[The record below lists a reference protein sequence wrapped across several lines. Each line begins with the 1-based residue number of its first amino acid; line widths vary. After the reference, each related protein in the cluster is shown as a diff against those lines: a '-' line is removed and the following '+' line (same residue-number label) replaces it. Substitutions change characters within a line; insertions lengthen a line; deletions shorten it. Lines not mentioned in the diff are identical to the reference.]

1 MGAEK
6 LHTEKLSTEQANA
19 DHSALDRYTTPD
31 LVSAFV
37 DDQYLAVQ
45 AVQKAMSAI
54 TQAVDAAVPRIQ
66 AGGRLIYVGAGT
78 SGRLGLL
85 DSVELNPT
93 FSWESSR
100 AVACMAGGMKAVWCA
115 VEGAEDDAAQGEID
129 LLNTNPNANDVVF
142 LIAASGRTPYV
153 LAGLDAAKQCGALT
167 VAIVNNA
174 NSPIGNAA
182 DIAVVLE
189 TGAEMISGSTRLKA
203 GTSQKIALNTL
214 SSAIMVRLNKVYGNL
229 MVDLR
234 ATNAKLVRRA
244 ESLTMQI
251 TGASQ
256 ATARTT
262 LQACNYH
269 IKTAV
274 VALLSHTSPAE
285 ASQRLEQTAGSVR
298 DAIQLPSPVQ
308 R

>member
-1 MGAEK
+1 MGTEK
-6 LHTEKLSTEQANA
+6 LNTDKLSTEQPNA
-19 DHSALDRYTTPD
+19 DHTALDRYTTPD

-45 AVQKAMSAI
+45 AVQKAAPAI
-54 TQAVDAAVPRIQ
+54 ARAVDAAVPRIQ
-66 AGGRLIYVGAGT
+66 AGGRLIYMGAGT

-93 FSWESSR
+93 FSWEPSR
-100 AVACMAGGMKAVWCA
+100 SVACMAGGLTALLRA
-115 VEGAEDDAAQGEID
+115 VEGAEDDAAQGEKD
-129 LLNTNPNANDVVF
+129 LLNAQPTAHDVIF

-174 NSPIGNAA
+174 DSPIGNAA
-182 DIAVVLE
+182 DIAIVLT

-203 GTSQKIALNTL
+203 GTAQKIALNTL

-244 ESLTMQI
+244 ETLTMQI
-251 TGASQ
+251 TGAPE
-256 ATARTT
+256 ATARAT
-262 LQACNYH
+262 LQACDYH

-274 VALLSHTSPAE
+274 VALLAKVSTAE
-285 ASQRLEQTAGSVR
+285 AAQRLAQTAGSIR
-298 DAIQLPSPVQ
+298 DAVCK

>member
-1 MGAEK
+1 MGTQK
-6 LHTEKLSTEQANA
+6 LNTEQLSTEQANA
-19 DHSALDRYTTPD
+19 THTALDRYSTPD
-31 LVSAFV
+31 LVAAFV

-45 AVQKAMSAI
+45 AVQKAAPAI
-54 TQAVDAAVPRIQ
+54 AQAVEAAVPRMQ

-100 AVACMAGGMKAVWCA
+100 AVACMAGGSTAVFRA
-115 VEGAEDDAAQGEID
+115 VEGAEDNAEQGEKD
-129 LLNTNPNANDVVF
+129 LLATNPHANDVIF

-153 LAGLDAAKQCGALT
+153 LAALHAAKICGALT
-167 VAIVNNA
+167 VAVINNA
-174 NSPIGNAA
+174 DSPIGHAA
-182 DIAVVLE
+182 DIAIVLE
-189 TGAEMISGSTRLKA
+189 TGAEIISGSTRLKA

-234 ATNAKLVRRA
+234 ATNAKLIRRA
-244 ESLTMQI
+244 EALTMRI
-251 TGASQ
+251 THKDEVAVR
-256 ATARTT
+256 TA
-262 LQACNYH
+262 LQACDYH

-274 VALLSHTSPAE
+274 VMLLAHTSPAE
-285 ASQRLEQTAGSVR
+285 AAQRLERAAGSIHGALH
-298 DAIQLPSPVQ
+298 DAVPQ

>member
-6 LHTEKLSTEQANA
+6 LHTDKLSTEQANA
-19 DHSALDRYTTPD
+19 EHTDLDRYTTSN

-45 AVQKAMSAI
+45 AVQKAAPAMA
-54 TQAVDAAVPRIQ
+54 QVVDAAVPRIQ

-93 FSWESSR
+93 FSWEPAR
-100 AVACMAGGMKAVWCA
+100 AIACMAGGMTALLRA
-115 VEGAEDDAAQGEID
+115 VEGAEDDAVQGEKD
-129 LLNTNPNANDVVF
+129 LLNTNPNAHDVIF

-153 LAGLDAAKQCGALT
+153 LAALHAAKQCGALT

-174 NSPIGNAA
+174 QSPIGNAA

-244 ESLTMQI
+244 EALTMQI
-251 TGASQ
+251 TGAPE
-256 ATARTT
+256 ATARAT
-262 LQACNYH
+262 LQTCDYH

-274 VALLSHTSPAE
+274 VALLANISTAE
-285 ASQRLEQTAGSVR
+285 AAQRLEHVAGSVR
-298 DAIQLPSPVQ
+298 DAVCKG
-308 R
+308 